1 MKLYIM
7 PGACSLADHILLRW
21 SGSSFDLQFLDH
33 QSMKAPEYLALN
45 PSGAVPALQ
54 VGDWVLT
61 QNAAILNYITDI
73 APAERGLS
81 GDGSLKARAEI
92 NRWIAFSN
100 SDVHPM
106 YWALFGGTAYLQDP
120 QMIARSQDN
129 ARQKLRV
136 LYQRA
141 DAHLK
146 HHNWLANGQR
156 SGADAYLYVT
166 LRWAKKVGVDL
177 SSLDAL
183 SAFFERMEADP
194 GVQAALQAEG
204 LI

>member
-1 MKLYIM
+1 
-7 PGACSLADHILLRW
+7 
-21 SGSSFDLQFLDH
+21 
-33 QSMKAPEYLALN
+33 
-45 PSGAVPALQ
+45 
-54 VGDWVLT
+54 
-61 QNAAILNYITDI
+61 
-73 APAERGLS
+73 
-81 GDGSLKARAEI
+81 
-92 NRWIAFSN
+92 
-100 SDVHPM
+100 
-106 YWALFGGTAYLQDP
+106 
-120 QMIARSQDN
+120 MIARSQDN

-194 GVQAALQAEG
+194 GCRLHYRRKG
-204 LI
+204 

>member
-1 MKLYIM
+1 MQPFSIT
-7 PGACSLADHILLRW
+7 SLILLLL
-21 SGSSFDLQFLDH
+21 S
-33 QSMKAPEYLALN
+33 
-45 PSGAVPALQ
+45 
-54 VGDWVLT
+54 VGCT
-61 QNAAILNYITDI
+61 
-73 APAERGLS
+73 

-92 NRWIAFSN
+92 KSAGLLSQVPTYIPCIGRFLEAPPI
-100 SDVHPM
+100 
-106 YWALFGGTAYLQDP
+106 LQDP

-177 SSLDAL
+177 
-183 SAFFERMEADP
+183 F
-194 GVQAALQAEG
+194 
-204 LI
+204 

>member
-45 PSGAVPALQ
+45 PAGAVPALQ

-61 QNAAILNYITDI
+61 QNAAILNYITDL
-73 APAERGLS
+73 APPECGLA
-81 GDGSLKARAEI
+81 GDGSAKARAEI
-92 NRWIAFSN
+92 NRWIAFAN
-100 SDVHPM
+100 ADVHPTFV
-106 YWALFGGTAYLQDP
+106 ALFGGTAYLQDP
-120 QMIARSQDN
+120 QLIALSQDH

-177 SSLDAL
+177 SNLDAL

-194 GVQAALQAEG
+194 GVQTALQAEG

>member
-1 MKLYIM
+1 
-7 PGACSLADHILLRW
+7 
-21 SGSSFDLQFLDH
+21 
-33 QSMKAPEYLALN
+33 
-45 PSGAVPALQ
+45 
-54 VGDWVLT
+54 
-61 QNAAILNYITDI
+61 
-73 APAERGLS
+73 
-81 GDGSLKARAEI
+81 
-92 NRWIAFSN
+92 
-100 SDVHPM
+100 
-106 YWALFGGTAYLQDP
+106 
-120 QMIARSQDN
+120 MIARSQDN